1 MCWWSYLNRIYRIN
15 KWDKRKYRVH
25 SNESQ
30 ENDISRNLY
39 CQNEAPIYEPDKM
52 NAIRVSFLINTVITH
67 TASNFLL
74 ALLAYMESAATH
86 LRDIQ

>member
-67 TASNFLL
+67 TLP
-74 ALLAYMESAATH
+74 
-86 LRDIQ
+86 

>member
-30 ENDISRNLY
+30 ENDIPRNLY
-39 CQNEAPIYEPDKM
+39 WQNEAPIYEPDKM

-67 TASNFLL
+67 TVPSLCELFSKTILTNGQRTIL
-74 ALLAYMESAATH
+74 H
-86 LRDIQ
+86 